1 MSVHDLSTLALA
13 IVVLAS
19 LVLLFVLVGDS
30 RALARA
36 RADLLWAF
44 LHRTGIRREAL
55 VARIGERALRVAE
68 MRCTACSSRGECLA
82 RLTAGATRPCA
93 DCPNHELFDGGR

>member
-1 MSVHDLSTLALA
+1 MSLHDLSTLALA

-19 LVLLFVLVGDS
+19 LVLLFVLVADS
-30 RALARA
+30 RALAR
-36 RADLLWAF
+36 
-44 LHRTGIRREAL
+44 
-55 VARIGERALRVAE
+55 
-68 MRCTACSSRGECLA
+68 A